1 MTTTTRTNKERAMET
16 VALFVEEIQKND
28 AFDQNLLYAAEKFVE
43 KNSAALHSIDENEQR
58 AMELISLF
66 LKEIQVPREFDRSL
80 LSSAKEFLK
89 DNNIAFYDE
98 NDDDNDDD
106 NEDNDDGGHPD
117 EWDHIDGYSPRYI
130 VMNSSPDIEWT
141 ASDFD

>member
-28 AFDQNLLYAAEKFVE
+28 EFDQNLLYAAEKFVE

-66 LKEIQVPREFDRSL
+66 LKEIQVPREFDKSL

-89 DNNIAFYDE
+89 DNNIGFYDE
-98 NDDDNDDD
+98 SEE
-106 NEDNDDGGHPD
+106 EDPENFEEGFDG
-117 EWDHIDGYSPRYI
+117 EWDHIDGYSSRYI

>member
-1 MTTTTRTNKERAMET
+1 MTATTRTNKERAMET

-28 AFDQNLLYAAEKFVE
+28 EFDQNLLYAAEKFVE
-43 KNSAALHSIDENEQR
+43 KNSAAFHSIDENEQR

-80 LSSAKEFLK
+80 LHSAKEFLK
-89 DNNIAFYDE
+89 NNCVAFYDE
-98 NDDDNDDD
+98 DDND
-106 NEDNDDGGHPD
+106 EDTEDFEEGFDG
-117 EWDHIDGYSPRYI
+117 EWDHIDGYSSRFI

>member
-1 MTTTTRTNKERAMET
+1 MTATTRTNKERAMET
-16 VALFVEEIQKND
+16 VALLVEEIQKND
-28 AFDQNLLYAAEKFVE
+28 EFDQNLLYAAEKFVE
-43 KNSAALHSIDENEQR
+43 KNSAALHSTDENEQR
-58 AMELISLF
+58 AMKLISLF
-66 LKEIQVPREFDRSL
+66 LEEIQVPREFDRNL

-89 DNNIAFYDE
+89 DNNIGFHDE
-98 NDDDNDDD
+98 SEE
-106 NEDNDDGGHPD
+106 EDTEDFEEGFDG